1 MSSHKVQKSQNE
13 SVMSSSKVVS
23 QGRLI
28 SDPELSSDDEC
39 KFPHGESIGCAY
51 CVRYL
56 KHIDNLQSILD
67 DNGIDYQSL
76 KPIRK
81 GIDKII
87 PDTMAQLD
95 LSEERLESL
104 VNEYYTQ
111 EMFQKGPKGIVEFI
125 HTYVVRD
132 DDTPVNFVYICA
144 DPSKKVFHYYDEEG
158 LQKDIRCKAL
168 MDALYDPLI
177 KKVNKIY
184 RILINRIY
192 QEDDVLVV
200 GESEDSES
208 EDEYDDDIDEIIA
221 EELHDSGDK
230 RKEKEHSE
238 SSSQTVDERV
248 NHAVAIF
255 LDIKKCI
262 ARVRKP
268 VVDELVMLLTL

>member
-1 MSSHKVQKSQNE
+1 MSSHKVQKLQNE
-13 SVMSSSKVVS
+13 SVTISSS
-23 QGRLI
+23 
-28 SDPELSSDDEC
+28 LSGDEC

-56 KHIDNLQSILD
+56 KHIDTLQSILD
-67 DNGIDYQSL
+67 DNGIDYKSL

-104 VNEYYTQ
+104 VNEYYNQ
-111 EMFQKGPKGIVEFI
+111 EMFQRGYKGIIDFI
-125 HTYVVRD
+125 HMYVVHD
-132 DDTPVNFVYICA
+132 DVSPTDLVYICA
-144 DPSKKVFHYYDEEG
+144 DPSKKVFHYYDEDG

-200 GESEDSES
+200 GESSEDSES
-208 EDEYDDDIDEIIA
+208 DDEYDEDIDEIIA
-221 EELHDSGDK
+221 GELHDSGDK
-230 RKEKEHSE
+230 KKQRDHAE

-255 LDIKKCI
+255 LEIKKCI
-262 ARVRKP
+262 GKVRKP